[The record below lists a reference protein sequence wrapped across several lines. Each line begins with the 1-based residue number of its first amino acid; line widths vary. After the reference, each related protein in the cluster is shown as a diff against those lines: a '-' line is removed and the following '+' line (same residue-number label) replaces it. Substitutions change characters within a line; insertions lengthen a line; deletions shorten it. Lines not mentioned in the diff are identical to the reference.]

1 MWLVYCP
8 GNSSSPKTCI
18 NIRPLMR
25 WSWPVSLDD
34 QRRDRCCFFPS
45 TRFPPAPNYQ
55 NTNTCWSESVVANWF
70 RIILLYLFPTVI
82 NPVSVIRLYNCPEMT
97 LVYNAA
103 NGSSTINYI
112 LMWPFLCC
120 YCPVGLDHQRRDHW
134 RYCLSSTFQ
143 RAPNHQDK
151 NTYRLESVVVNNF
164 RIFLG

>member
-1 MWLVYCP
+1 M
-8 GNSSSPKTCI
+8 
-18 NIRPLMR
+18 
-25 WSWPVSLDD
+25 
-34 QRRDRCCFFPS
+34 
-45 TRFPPAPNYQ
+45 
-55 NTNTCWSESVVANWF
+55 
-70 RIILLYLFPTVI
+70 I

-164 RIFLG
+164 RIFLGQFLTAKSCVSHLTTAQKRHTGIAPATAVVVKRANKCGRCRVGPDRSV